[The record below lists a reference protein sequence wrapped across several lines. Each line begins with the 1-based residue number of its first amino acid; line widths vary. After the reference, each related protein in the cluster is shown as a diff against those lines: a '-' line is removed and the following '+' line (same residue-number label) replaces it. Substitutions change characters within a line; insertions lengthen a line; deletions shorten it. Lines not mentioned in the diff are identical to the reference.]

1 MTLDL
6 TTIILVLLA
15 AWFFGSMIKRML
27 NGAADMASKE
37 FLELQA
43 DQTVRI
49 TAQAIKRTAE
59 LEKMKDKPFLTA
71 EEILANYSKATERSG
86 DDKSNSLR

>member
-6 TTIILVLLA
+6 TTIVLVLLGI
-15 AWFFGSMIKRML
+15 WFFGSTVKRMMQ
-27 NGAADMASKE
+27 GASDMAGKE

-49 TAQAIKRTAE
+49 MNQAIKRTNE
-59 LEKMKDKPFLTA
+59 LDKMKGKAFLTA
-71 EEILANYSKATERSG
+71 EEILANYSKATERSAE
-86 DDKSNSLR
+86 

>member
-6 TTIILVLLA
+6 TTIVLVILGI
-15 AWFFGSMIKRML
+15 WFFGSAIKRML
-27 NGAADMASKE
+27 NGATDMASKE

-49 TAQAIKRTAE
+49 MNQAIKRTSE
-59 LEKMKDKPFLTA
+59 VEKMKDKPFLTA
-71 EEILANYSKATERSG
+71 EEIIANYSKATERSSK
-86 DDKSNSLR
+86 D

>member
-15 AWFFGSMIKRML
+15 AWFFGAMIKRML

-59 LEKMKDKPFLTA
+59 LEKMKGKPFLTA

-86 DDKSNSLR
+86 DDK

>member
-59 LEKMKDKPFLTA
+59 LDKMKDKPFLTA
-71 EEILANYSKATERSG
+71 EEILANYSKATERNG
-86 DDKSNSLR
+86 DGK

>member
-49 TAQAIKRTAE
+49 TSQAIKRTAE

-86 DDKSNSLR
+86 DDK

>member
-6 TTIILVLLA
+6 TTIVLVILGI
-15 AWFFGSMIKRML
+15 WFFGSTVKRML
-27 NGAADMASKE
+27 NGATDMASKE

-49 TAQAIKRTAE
+49 MNQAIKRTSE
-59 LEKMKDKPFLTA
+59 VEKMKDKPFLTA

-86 DDKSNSLR
+86 DDK

>member
-59 LEKMKDKPFLTA
+59 LEKMKNKPFLTA

-86 DDKSNSLR
+86 DDK

>member
-49 TAQAIKRTAE
+49 TSQAIKRTAE

-86 DDKSNSLR
+86 DNK

>member
-1 MTLDL
+1 MTLDI
-6 TTIILVLLA
+6 TTIILVMLA

-49 TAQAIKRTAE
+49 MNQAIKRTSE

-86 DDKSNSLR
+86 DDK

>member
-59 LEKMKDKPFLTA
+59 LEKMKGKPFLTA

-86 DDKSNSLR
+86 DDK

>member
-6 TTIILVLLA
+6 TTVVLVILGI
-15 AWFFGSMIKRML
+15 WFFGSAIKRML
-27 NGAADMASKE
+27 NGATDMASKE

-49 TAQAIKRTAE
+49 MNQAIKRTSE
-59 LEKMKDKPFLTA
+59 VEKMKDKPFLTA
-71 EEILANYSKATERSG
+71 EEIIANYSKATERSSK
-86 DDKSNSLR
+86 D

>member
-49 TAQAIKRTAE
+49 TSQAIKRTAE
-59 LEKMKDKPFLTA
+59 LEKMKGKPFLTA
-71 EEILANYSKATERSG
+71 EEILANYSKATERS
-86 DDKSNSLR
+86 SAE

>member
-49 TAQAIKRTAE
+49 TSQAIKRTAE

-71 EEILANYSKATERSG
+71 EEILANYSKATERSSK
-86 DDKSNSLR
+86 D

>member
-15 AWFFGSMIKRML
+15 AWFFGSMVKRML

-49 TAQAIKRTAE
+49 MNQAIKRTSE

-86 DDKSNSLR
+86 DVK

>member
-86 DDKSNSLR
+86 DNK

>member
-59 LEKMKDKPFLTA
+59 LEKMKGKSFLTA
-71 EEILANYSKATERSG
+71 EEILNNYAKATERSG
-86 DDKSNSLR
+86 E